1 MKKLAFGALCI
12 GLLTMVGCGGGN
24 DGDDADDDGDDVAFV
39 DAAIDGAGP
48 PLACNIL
55 TQTGCMA
62 GEKCTWIRVSAGP
75 SDAEQ
80 LGQVGCAPQGTVAVD
95 GACSYGASG
104 ATTGFDNCV
113 GGLICLASPATEMAS
128 GSCRSMCSLA
138 DATLPC
144 AAGFACGAYS
154 KFFSNNSMDTPL
166 AGVCDPTCNVLTQVR
181 DSDGEEACG
190 STDPLMPNRGCY
202 GFPSGSAA
210 PTDFSC
216 TGAGDLGHREVVT
229 PPIYTNSCLPGA
241 IPMLRESSGSMQVV
255 CIAPCAPLTINNT
268 QPAEARDGA
277 EPHSCPQMPLAVGVM
292 NPARATGAGERC
304 QHLWFWE
311 DAATVL
317 SAASN
322 GVGFC
327 VDFTR
332 YEWDHDQMPATP
344 AEAWTLP
351 ETTTPYTD
359 IMNPLPTE
367 DIFWGT
373 APWPM
378 MLQGAPR
385 ANSAANLGFR
395 PLQTERSVH

>member
-1 MKKLAFGALCI
+1 
-12 GLLTMVGCGGGN
+12 
-24 DGDDADDDGDDVAFV
+24 
-39 DAAIDGAGP
+39 
-48 PLACNIL
+48 
-55 TQTGCMA
+55 
-62 GEKCTWIRVSAGP
+62 
-75 SDAEQ
+75 
-80 LGQVGCAPQGTVAVD
+80 
-95 GACSYGASG
+95 
-104 ATTGFDNCV
+104 
-113 GGLICLASPATEMAS
+113 MAS

-144 AAGFACGAYS
+144 ATGFACGAYS

-181 DSDGEEACG
+181 DSDGAEACG

-202 GFPSGSAA
+202 GFPSGTAA

-255 CIAPCAPLTINNT
+255 CIAPCAPLTINNQ

-277 EPHSCPQMPLAVGVM
+277 EPHSCPQMPLAVGIM

-332 YEWDHDQMPATP
+332 YTWDDDQMPATP
-344 AEAWTLP
+344 AVAWTLP
-351 ETTTPYTD
+351 ETTTPYVD
-359 IMNPLPTE
+359 IMMPQPTE

-373 APWPM
+373 APYPM
-378 MLQGAPR
+378 MLNGSKAPR
-385 ANSAANLGFR
+385 VHTARDLGFR
-395 PLQTERSVH
+395 PLESQRSVD